1 MRRKELKIKKN
12 KKMSFNEFNKQ
23 PKSLCIIRKEGSGV
37 FCSERSRIGYQAKT
51 ISINTFFLF
60 FVVCAMHLMGKM
72 EKGDGKNGNEKVLKR
87 PTTEKQQKP
96 RHVVITNLEV
106 FSQRVKKQLKE
117 KK

>member
-1 MRRKELKIKKN
+1 MNSTNNRSRFASFEKKA
-12 KKMSFNEFNKQ
+12 M
-23 PKSLCIIRKEGSGV
+23 GV
-37 FCSERSRIGYQAKT
+37 FCSERSRMMDHQAKT